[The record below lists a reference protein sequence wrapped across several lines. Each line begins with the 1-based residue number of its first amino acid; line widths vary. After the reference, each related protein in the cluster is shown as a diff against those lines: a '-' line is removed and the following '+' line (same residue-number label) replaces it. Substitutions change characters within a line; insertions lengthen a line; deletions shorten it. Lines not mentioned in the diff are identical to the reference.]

1 MPDES
6 ETSTVP
12 VRREWWAGWIL
23 WPLFYLAALGALSL
37 GVSGSSLPGWNL
49 GLVLDAFMAGSAI
62 AVIWGVCFVAA
73 AVNTP
78 VRMSRRALARWLGIP
93 ALGFVGLALMLSGI
107 PMTVRFELS
116 RAALDQAAARAAAGQ
131 TVDPGWVGLI
141 PVDSVSQEGGEAYFF
156 VAGTGL
162 FGPCALVHE
171 QGSSKPTWPQIQDF
185 GRGWWL
191 SCEGD

>member
-1 MPDES
+1 MTES
-6 ETSTVP
+6 PSVNDVP
-12 VRREWWAGWIL
+12 VRREGWAAWVL
-23 WPLFYLAALGALSL
+23 WPVAYLAALGAVSL
-37 GVSGSSLPGWNL
+37 GVCGSSLPGWNL

-116 RAALDQAAARAAAGQ
+116 RAALDQAAARAAVGH
-131 TVDPGWVGLI
+131 TVDPGWIGLI
-141 PVDSVSQEGGEAYFF
+141 PVDWVSQEGGEAYFF
-156 VAGTGL
+156 VAGSGW

-185 GRGWWL
+185 GGGWWL
-191 SCEGD
+191 SCEDD